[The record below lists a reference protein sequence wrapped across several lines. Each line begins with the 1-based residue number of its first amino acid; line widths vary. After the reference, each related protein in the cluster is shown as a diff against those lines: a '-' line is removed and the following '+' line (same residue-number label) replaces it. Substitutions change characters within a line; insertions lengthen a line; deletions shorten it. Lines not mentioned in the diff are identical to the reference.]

1 MDNLFQTLNR
11 IDDEESLSDNIM
23 TGREAIDG
31 ATIIIVD
38 DEEEF
43 DNQKVVDEYAKD
55 RWDEESLDE
64 ELEEPRS
71 DKIIVS
77 KEEVKDILDKIATC
91 RNFDIKKTWKNK
103 LLAKKN
109 NLTEEDKILILKQL
123 KLGDYNYTLLSNR
136 EDDFGTHLHVFIT
149 SRAFNISDRIFDGV
163 SMYIKLKH
171 TPEEGVICV
180 LSLHD
185 SKKNEKHPYAEEE
198 N

>member
-1 MDNLFQTLNR
+1 MYSLFETLNQ
-11 IDDEESLSDNIM
+11 IDDDLTNHVLS
-23 TGREAIDG
+23 GKEAIDG
-31 ATIIIVD
+31 ATIIVVD
-38 DEEEF
+38 DAESF
-43 DNQKVVDEYAKD
+43 DIQRVVDEFSKD
-55 RWDEESLDE
+55 RWDEND
-64 ELEEPRS
+64 LEEDLEGPRA

-77 KEEVKDILDKIATC
+77 KEEVKDILNKIATC
-91 RNFDIKKTWKNK
+91 RNFDIKKTWKNN

-109 NLTEEDKILILKQL
+109 NLTEQDKILILKQL

-185 SKKNEKHPYAEEE
+185 SKTNEKHPYAEEE
-198 N
+198 

>member
-1 MDNLFQTLNR
+1 MNNIFETLNS
-11 IDDEESLSDNIM
+11 INDDYSLCSNIM
-23 TGREAIDG
+23 TGKEAIDG
-31 ATIIIVD
+31 ATIIVVD
-38 DEEEF
+38 DAESF
-43 DNQKVVDEYAKD
+43 DIQRVVDEYSKD
-55 RWDEESLDE
+55 RWDEETLE
-64 ELEEPRS
+64 EDCEEPRA

-91 RNFDIKKTWKNK
+91 RNFDIKKTWKNSI
-103 LLAKKN
+103 LAKKN

-149 SRAFNISDRIFDGV
+149 SKAFEVSDRIFEGV
-163 SMYIKLKH
+163 SIYIKLKH

-180 LSLHD
+180 LSLHG
-185 SKKNEKHPYAEEE
+185 SKDNNRHPYAEEE

>member
-11 IDDEESLSDNIM
+11 IDDDESLSDNIM

-31 ATIIIVD
+31 ATIIVVD
-38 DEEEF
+38 DAEEF
-43 DNQKVVDEYAKD
+43 DIQKVVDEFSKD
-55 RWDEESLDE
+55 RWDEDTLDE
-64 ELEEPRS
+64 DFEEPRA

-77 KEEVKDILDKIATC
+77 KEEVKDILDKIAAC
-91 RNFDIKKTWKNK
+91 RNFDIKKTWKNN

-109 NLTEEDKILILKQL
+109 NLTEEDKVLILKQL

-198 N
+198 

>member
-11 IDDEESLSDNIM
+11 INDDDSLSDNIM

-31 ATIIIVD
+31 ATIIVVD
-38 DEEEF
+38 DAEEF
-43 DNQKVVDEYAKD
+43 DIQKVVDEFSKD
-55 RWDEESLDE
+55 RWDEDTLDE
-64 ELEEPRS
+64 EFEEPRA

-91 RNFDIKKTWKNK
+91 RNFDIKKTWKNN
-103 LLAKKN
+103 LFAKKN
-109 NLTEEDKILILKQL
+109 NLTEEDKVLILKQL

-149 SRAFNISDRIFDGV
+149 SKAFNISDRIFDGV

>member
-1 MDNLFQTLNR
+1 MHSLFETLNE
-11 IDDEESLSDNIM
+11 IDDDLRDNILS
-23 TGREAIDG
+23 GKEAIEG
-31 ATIIIVD
+31 ATIIVVD
-38 DEEEF
+38 DAEAF
-43 DNQKVVDEYAKD
+43 DIQRVVDEFSKD
-55 RWDEESLDE
+55 RWDEDSLDE
-64 ELEEPRS
+64 DFEKPQA

-91 RNFDIKKTWKNK
+91 RNFDIKKTWKNN

-109 NLTEEDKILILKQL
+109 NLTEEDKVLILKQL

-198 N
+198 

>member
-11 IDDEESLSDNIM
+11 IDDDDSLSDNIM

-31 ATIIIVD
+31 ATIIVVD
-38 DEEEF
+38 DAESF
-43 DNQKVVDEYAKD
+43 DIQRVVDEFSKD
-55 RWDEESLDE
+55 RWDEDNLDE
-64 ELEEPRS
+64 DFEEPRA

-91 RNFDIKKTWKNK
+91 RNFDIKKTWKNN

-109 NLTEEDKILILKQL
+109 NLTEEDKVLILKQL

-198 N
+198 

>member
-1 MDNLFQTLNR
+1 MHSLFETLNQ
-11 IDDEESLSDNIM
+11 IDDDLIDNVLS
-23 TGREAIDG
+23 GKEAIDG
-31 ATIIIVD
+31 ATIIVVD
-38 DEEEF
+38 DAETF
-43 DNQKVVDEYAKD
+43 DIQRVVDEFSKD
-55 RWDEESLDE
+55 RWDEEDLDE
-64 ELEEPRS
+64 DFEDPRA

-77 KEEVKDILDKIATC
+77 KEEVKDILNKIATC
-91 RNFDIKKTWKNK
+91 RNFDIKKTWKNN

-109 NLTEEDKILILKQL
+109 NLTEEDKVLILKQL

-136 EDDFGTHLHVFIT
+136 VDDFGTHLHVFIT
-149 SRAFNISDRIFDGV
+149 SKAFKISDRIFDGV

-198 N
+198 

>member
-11 IDDEESLSDNIM
+11 IDDHDSLSDNIM

-31 ATIIIVD
+31 ATIIVVD
-38 DEEEF
+38 DAEEF
-43 DNQKVVDEYAKD
+43 DIQKVVDEFSKD
-55 RWDEESLDE
+55 RWDEDNLDE
-64 ELEEPRS
+64 DLEEPRA

-77 KEEVKDILDKIATC
+77 KEEVKDILDKIASC
-91 RNFDIKKTWKNK
+91 RNFDIKKTWKNN
-103 LLAKKN
+103 LLAKKT
-109 NLTEEDKILILKQL
+109 NLTEQDKVLILKQL

-163 SMYIKLKH
+163 LMYIKLKH
-171 TPEEGVICV
+171 TSEEGVICV

-185 SKKNEKHPYAEEE
+185 SKKNEKHPYPEEE
-198 N
+198 

>member
-1 MDNLFQTLNR
+1 MHSLFESLNK
-11 IDDEESLSDNIM
+11 IDDDLSNNVLS
-23 TGREAIDG
+23 GKEAIDG
-31 ATIIIVD
+31 ATIIVVED
-38 DEEEF
+38 AETF
-43 DNQKVVDEYAKD
+43 DIQRVVDEFSKD
-55 RWDEESLDE
+55 RWDEDDLDE
-64 ELEEPRS
+64 DFEEPRA

-91 RNFDIKKTWKNK
+91 RNFDIKKTWKNN

-109 NLTEEDKILILKQL
+109 NLTEEDKVLILKQL

-198 N
+198 

>member
-1 MDNLFQTLNR
+1 MHSLFETLNQ
-11 IDDEESLSDNIM
+11 IDDDLTDNVLS
-23 TGREAIDG
+23 GKEAIDG
-31 ATIIIVD
+31 ATIIVVD
-38 DEEEF
+38 DAEAF
-43 DNQKVVDEYAKD
+43 DIQRVVDEFSKD
-55 RWDEESLDE
+55 RWDENDLDE
-64 ELEEPRS
+64 NFEELRA

-91 RNFDIKKTWKNK
+91 RNFDIKKTWKNN

-185 SKKNEKHPYAEEE
+185 SKKNEKHPYAEGE
-198 N
+198 

>member
-1 MDNLFQTLNR
+1 MHSLFETLNQ
-11 IDDEESLSDNIM
+11 IDDDLTDNILS
-23 TGREAIDG
+23 GKEAIDG
-31 ATIIIVD
+31 ATIIVVD
-38 DEEEF
+38 DAEAF
-43 DNQKVVDEYAKD
+43 DIQRVVDEFSKD
-55 RWDEESLDE
+55 RWDEDSLDE
-64 ELEEPRS
+64 DFEKPRA

-77 KEEVKDILDKIATC
+77 KEEVKDIIDKIATC
-91 RNFDIKKTWKNK
+91 RNFDIKKTWKNN

-109 NLTEEDKILILKQL
+109 NLTEEDKALILKQL
-123 KLGDYNYTLLSNR
+123 KLGDYNYTLLSNI

-149 SRAFNISDRIFDGV
+149 SRAFSISDRIFDGV

-198 N
+198 

>member
-1 MDNLFQTLNR
+1 MHSLFETLNQ
-11 IDDEESLSDNIM
+11 IDDDLIDNVLS
-23 TGREAIDG
+23 GKEAIDG
-31 ATIIIVD
+31 ATIIVVD
-38 DEEEF
+38 DAETF
-43 DNQKVVDEYAKD
+43 DIQRVVDEFSKD
-55 RWDEESLDE
+55 RWDEEDLDE
-64 ELEEPRS
+64 DFEEPRA

-77 KEEVKDILDKIATC
+77 KEEVKDILNKIATC
-91 RNFDIKKTWKNK
+91 RNFDIKKTWKNN

-109 NLTEEDKILILKQL
+109 NLTEEDKVLILKQL

-136 EDDFGTHLHVFIT
+136 VDDFGTHLHVFIT
-149 SRAFNISDRIFDGV
+149 SKAFKISDRIFDGV

-198 N
+198 

>member
-1 MDNLFQTLNR
+1 MEKLFQTMNN
-11 IDDEESLSDNIM
+11 IDNDLSLQDNVL
-23 TGREAIDG
+23 TGSEAMDG
-31 ATIIIVD
+31 ATIIVVD
-38 DEEEF
+38 DARTF
-43 DNQKVVDEYAKD
+43 DIQRVVDEYSKD
-55 RWDEESLDE
+55 RWDEEPLDE
-64 ELEEPRS
+64 DVQPRAN
-71 DKIIVS
+71 KIVVS
-77 KEEVKDILDKIATC
+77 KDEVQDILNKIATC
-91 RNFDIKKTWKNK
+91 NSFDIKKTWKNN

-109 NLTEEDKILILKQL
+109 NLTHDDKVLVLKQL

-149 SRAFNISDRIFDGV
+149 SKAFELSDRIFDGV

-198 N
+198 

>member
-1 MDNLFQTLNR
+1 MHSLFETLNQ
-11 IDDEESLSDNIM
+11 IDDDLDDNVLS
-23 TGREAIDG
+23 GKEAIDG
-31 ATIIIVD
+31 ATIIVVD
-38 DEEEF
+38 DAETF
-43 DNQKVVDEYAKD
+43 DIQRVVDEFSKD
-55 RWDEESLDE
+55 RWDEEDLDE
-64 ELEEPRS
+64 NFEEPRA

-77 KEEVKDILDKIATC
+77 KEEVKDILNKIATC
-91 RNFDIKKTWKNK
+91 RNFDIKKTWKNN

-109 NLTEEDKILILKQL
+109 NLTEEDKVLILKQL

-136 EDDFGTHLHVFIT
+136 VDDFGTHLHVFIT
-149 SRAFNISDRIFDGV
+149 SKAFKISDRIFDGV

-198 N
+198 

>member
-11 IDDEESLSDNIM
+11 IDDDDSLSDNIM

-31 ATIIIVD
+31 ATIIVVD
-38 DEEEF
+38 DAEEF
-43 DNQKVVDEYAKD
+43 DIQKVVDEFSKD
-55 RWDEESLDE
+55 RWDEDTLDE
-64 ELEEPRS
+64 DFEEPRA

-91 RNFDIKKTWKNK
+91 RNFDIKKTWKNN

-109 NLTEEDKILILKQL
+109 NLTEEDKVLILKQL

-149 SRAFNISDRIFDGV
+149 SKAFNISDRIFDGV
-163 SMYIKLKH
+163 LMYIKLKH

-198 N
+198 

>member
-11 IDDEESLSDNIM
+11 IDDDDSLSDNIM

-31 ATIIIVD
+31 ATIIVVD
-38 DEEEF
+38 DAEEF
-43 DNQKVVDEYAKD
+43 DIQKVVDEFSKD
-55 RWDEESLDE
+55 RWDEDTLDE
-64 ELEEPRS
+64 DFEEPRA

-91 RNFDIKKTWKNK
+91 RNFDIKKTWKNN

-109 NLTEEDKILILKQL
+109 NLTEEDKVLILKQL

-149 SRAFNISDRIFDGV
+149 SKAFNISDRIFDGV

-198 N
+198 

>member
-1 MDNLFQTLNR
+1 MEKLFETMNN
-11 IDDEESLSDNIM
+11 IDDESSLQDNVL
-23 TGREAIDG
+23 TGSEAMDG
-31 ATIIIVD
+31 ATIIVVD
-38 DEEEF
+38 DARTF
-43 DNQKVVDEYAKD
+43 DIQRVVDEYSKD

-64 ELEEPRS
+64 DVEPRS

-77 KEEVKDILDKIATC
+77 KEEVQDVLNKIATC
-91 RNFDIKKTWKNK
+91 NSFDIKKTWKNN

-109 NLTEEDKILILKQL
+109 DLTHDDKVLILKQL

-149 SRAFNISDRIFDGV
+149 SRAFEISDRIFDGV

-185 SKKNEKHPYAEEE
+185 SKKNEQHPYAEEE

>member
-11 IDDEESLSDNIM
+11 INDDDSLSDNIM

-31 ATIIIVD
+31 ATIIVVD
-38 DEEEF
+38 DAEEF
-43 DNQKVVDEYAKD
+43 DIQKVVDEFSKD
-55 RWDEESLDE
+55 RWDEDALDE
-64 ELEEPRS
+64 EVEEPRA

-91 RNFDIKKTWKNK
+91 RNFDIKKTWKNN
-103 LLAKKN
+103 LFAKKN
-109 NLTEEDKILILKQL
+109 NLTEEDKVLILKQL